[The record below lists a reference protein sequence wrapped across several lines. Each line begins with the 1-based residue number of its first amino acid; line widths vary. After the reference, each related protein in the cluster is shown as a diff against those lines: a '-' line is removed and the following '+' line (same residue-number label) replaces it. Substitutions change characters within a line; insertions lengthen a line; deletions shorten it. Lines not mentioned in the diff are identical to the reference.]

1 MLHPARYPMLRAR
14 AMADDRKFRIRE
26 HFVVVHLS
34 ILSIVVALILENL
47 LSSLWN
53 NNPIGFTSIEG
64 WIAFLEVAL
73 VLLSAVATYAG
84 FSLSLSFPE
93 KRPQVI
99 DFLMP
104 FGLLF
109 TMQIGIGFLMPGA
122 VHYFLLAMG
131 SASFIAALQL
141 ASDWRTAMAETDQP
155 KGAGGPAI
163 LQMSIALWDWLGAL
177 LLALDL
183 IGLPGGVLFVG
194 VAATAQLVG
203 VSSTLRGWITSTR

>member
-14 AMADDRKFRIRE
+14 PMNDDAKFRIRE
-26 HFVVVHLS
+26 HFVVVQLTL
-34 ILSIVVALILENL
+34 LSIVVALILENL
-47 LSSLWN
+47 LSSLWES
-53 NNPIGFTSIEG
+53 NPIGFTSIEG
-64 WIAFLEVAL
+64 WIAFLEVVL

-84 FSLSLSFPE
+84 FSLSLSFPR

-131 SASFIAALQL
+131 GASFIAALQL
-141 ASDWRTAMAETDQP
+141 GSDWRMAIGEADQGA
-155 KGAGGPAI
+155 GAGGPAI

-183 IGLPGGVLFVG
+183 IGLPGAVLFVG
-194 VAATAQLVG
+194 GAAIVQTIG
-203 VSSTLRGWITSTR
+203 VSGTLRGWVSATR

>member
-1 MLHPARYPMLRAR
+1 
-14 AMADDRKFRIRE
+14 MADDRKFRIRE
-26 HFVVVHLS
+26 HFVVVQLTL
-34 ILSIVVALILENL
+34 LSIVVALILENL
-47 LSSLWN
+47 LSSLWD

-84 FSLSLSFPE
+84 FTLWLSFPE

-104 FGLLF
+104 FGLLI

-141 ASDWRTAMAETDQP
+141 ASDWRMAMAEANQP
-155 KGAGGPAI
+155 EGAGGPAI

-177 LLALDL
+177 LLGVDL
-183 IGLPGGVLFVG
+183 IGLYGAAVFVG
-194 VAATAQLVG
+194 VAVILQTIG
-203 VSSTLRGWITSTR
+203 VSGTLRGWIASTR

>member
-14 AMADDRKFRIRE
+14 AMTDDGKFRIRE
-26 HFVVVHLS
+26 HFVVVQLTL
-34 ILSIVVALILENL
+34 LSIVVALILENL
-47 LSSLWN
+47 LSSLWES
-53 NNPIGFTSIEG
+53 NPIGFTSIEG
-64 WIAFLEVAL
+64 WIAFLEVVL

-84 FSLSLSFPE
+84 FSLSLSFPG

-141 ASDWRTAMAETDQP
+141 ASDWRMIVAEVDP
-155 KGAGGPAI
+155 PEGAGGPAI

-183 IGLPGGVLFVG
+183 IGLPGAVLFIG
-194 VAATAQLVG
+194 VAVIVQMIG
-203 VSSTLRGWITSTR
+203 VSETLRGWIESTR